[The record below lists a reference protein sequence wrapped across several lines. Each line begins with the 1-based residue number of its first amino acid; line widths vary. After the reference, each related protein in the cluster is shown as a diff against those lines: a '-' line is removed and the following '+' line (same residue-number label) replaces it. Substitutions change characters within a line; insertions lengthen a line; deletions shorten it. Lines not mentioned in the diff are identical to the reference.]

1 MTTASISL
9 TGPDSIVEAV
19 PYLLGF
25 TPTDSLV
32 LVALHGTRLTVTA
45 RVDLDTFDDPSQL
58 ADLMTTLVIR
68 AESTHVIAVTY
79 GRRTEPDRI
88 AATAAA
94 AGLQLV
100 EHLRVDAG
108 RYWSLTCPIESCCPT
123 EGRPLPAGHA
133 VAAEFVGLGASTV
146 DSREQLAASL
156 DPQPG
161 AQRLEQL
168 ISERHD
174 HELAQ
179 ALAGRDNSRITA
191 DKRAI
196 FTASRRTDRIW
207 SDAETARFG
216 VTLTGCRVRDAIWMA
231 IDGGRLDA
239 RNLMQHL
246 ARTLPAPYRAA
257 PLFLFA
263 WKAWRDGNGALA
275 AIAVERALLAD
286 PGYSAA
292 QLLQTALARGV
303 NPRTMPALR
312 LSND

>member
-1 MTTASISL
+1 MTAARLSL
-9 TGPDSIVEAV
+9 TGPDDMVEAV

-32 LVALHGTRLTVTA
+32 LVALQGTSLTVTA
-45 RVDLDTFDDPSQL
+45 RVDLDALDDPSQL

-79 GRRTEPDRI
+79 GQRTERDLI
-88 AATAAA
+88 AAAADA

-108 RYWSLTCPIESCCPT
+108 RYWSLTCPIEGCCPA

-146 DSREQLAASL
+146 ASREQLAASL

-161 AQRLEQL
+161 AERLEQL
-168 ISERHD
+168 IGVRDAHERT
-174 HELAQ
+174 Q
-179 ALAGRDNSRITA
+179 ALAGFEDSRITA
-191 DKRAI
+191 DTRSI
-196 FTASRRTDRIW
+196 FAASRRTDRVW

-216 VTLTGCRVRDAIWMA
+216 VALTSHGVRDAIWMA

-239 RNLMQHL
+239 QDLMQHL
-246 ARTLPAPYRAA
+246 ARTLPASYRAA

-275 AIAVERALLAD
+275 GIAVERALQAD
-286 PGYSAA
+286 PNYSAA

-312 LSND
+312 LSTA